1 MHNASPRPDTSS
13 DTIDLHFNET
23 QDTLY
28 LCTWK
33 AFQRTT
39 HQVAQS
45 LETPSSFAFPFHKN
59 NIDLRYFHA
68 DPILMQYVLVIF

>member
-1 MHNASPRPDTSS
+1 MMHNAGPGPDTGS
-13 DTIDLHFNET
+13 DTIDLHFNES

-39 HQVAQS
+39 HQVAQP
-45 LETPSSFAFPFHKN
+45 LETPSSFAFPFCKN
-59 NIDLRYFHA
+59 NID
-68 DPILMQYVLVIF
+68 